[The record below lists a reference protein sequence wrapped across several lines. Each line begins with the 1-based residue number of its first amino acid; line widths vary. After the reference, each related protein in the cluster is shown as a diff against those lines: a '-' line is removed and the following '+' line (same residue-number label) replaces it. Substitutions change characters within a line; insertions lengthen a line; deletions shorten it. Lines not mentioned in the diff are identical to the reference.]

1 MTNICI
7 IKYLGERNNG
17 KERRKSIEPE
27 HYLNQMKDINQNIP
41 DGSIQHIKK
50 RDNFW
55 KKKKRRNISHTRDS
69 PIRW

>member
-17 KERRKSIEPE
+17 KERRKSIELE
-27 HYLNQMKDINQNIP
+27 HYLNRMKDINQNIA

-50 RDNFW
+50 RDNF
-55 KKKKRRNISHTRDS
+55 
-69 PIRW
+69 